1 MLSTVLTVIA
11 SIVGIMT
18 FYSGYPIITTVIAI
32 GIIIEI
38 GKELLNG
45 NQTTIG
51 AELFFIVIAFFIAK
65 NQDVGLFAKISLGLC
80 LDELIVG
87 AFTLL
92 AMSKSRY

>member
-1 MLSTVLTVIA
+1 MLSTILSIIA

-32 GIIIEI
+32 GIVIGI

-45 NQTTIG
+45 NQTTI
-51 AELFFIVIAFFIAK
+51 ATELFFIVIAFFIAK

-87 AFTLL
+87 ALTLF
-92 AMSKSRY
+92 AMSKPQY

>member
-45 NQTTIG
+45 NQTNIG
-51 AELFFIVIAFFIAK
+51 TELFFIVIAFFIAK

-87 AFTLL
+87 VLTLL